1 MIQAPGMV
9 AAFVFLFSVCKSFV
23 LINNRQYYKTFFCFN
38 YDGPE
43 YARVFFIVKFIQ
55 AMPYIAP
62 RSPLWVGSFALL
74 ANVRLASKRTC

>member
-23 LINNRQYYKTFFCFN
+23 LITKRQYYKTFSASITI
-38 YDGPE
+38 GQSKL
-43 YARVFFIVKFIQ
+43 VFFNVKFIQ